1 MTVTEEIQTRG
12 TTTVADRAVQR
23 IATQLVTEM
32 EGVGGSSRRMLGLT
46 VGGDEPKIDARVDGQ
61 HVELE
66 VELSVAYPASV
77 PKTTEAAREQ
87 LTRDVAEL
95 TGLTVERVDI
105 TVTSLRGEGS
115 GERRVQ

>member
-1 MTVTEEIQTRG
+1 MTVTEEIETRG

-23 IATQLVTEM
+23 IATRLVTEM

-46 VGGDEPKIDARVDGQ
+46 VGGSEPKIDARVRGEQVTLD
-61 HVELE
+61 

-87 LTRDVAEL
+87 LTREVAEL
-95 TGLTVERVDI
+95 TGLIVDRVDI
-105 TVTSLRGEGS
+105 TVTSLRGADS
-115 GERRVQ
+115 GERRVR